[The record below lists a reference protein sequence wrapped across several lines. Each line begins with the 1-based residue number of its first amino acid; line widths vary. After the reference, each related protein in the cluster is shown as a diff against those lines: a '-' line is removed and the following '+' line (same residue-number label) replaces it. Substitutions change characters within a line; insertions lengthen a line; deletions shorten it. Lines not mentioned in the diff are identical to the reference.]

1 MVLSNRGSPQL
12 YWCQGQP
19 GIVVMIQFIASVRDS
34 MQGVQF
40 ESSEQLYIQQA
51 MDSTISTY
59 STTTWC
65 NAE

>member
-1 MVLSNRGSPQL
+1 MDTSSDIGPPGCDMVLSNRGSPQL

-40 ESSEQLYIQQA
+40 ESSE
-51 MDSTISTY
+51 
-59 STTTWC
+59 
-65 NAE
+65 